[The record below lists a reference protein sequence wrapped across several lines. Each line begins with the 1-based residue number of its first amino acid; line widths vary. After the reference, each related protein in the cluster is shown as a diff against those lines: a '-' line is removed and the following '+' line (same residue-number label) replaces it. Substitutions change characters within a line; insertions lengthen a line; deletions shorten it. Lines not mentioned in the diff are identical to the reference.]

1 MMRGLAKIGGFAG
14 APLPGNFTICFL
26 NFQTCLRNLAI
37 EEREAREK
45 REPQASQATENT
57 RREAKTTARRTRAKH
72 HAKPTWREQREHQDC
87 ECGGSR
93 AALARALRALAGR
106 LELERFV
113 SFSSVFFGAFWL
125 DPGEG

>member
-1 MMRGLAKIGGFAG
+1 MEGVAFSQKSKGFEKTHK
-14 APLPGNFTICFL
+14 NI
-26 NFQTCLRNLAI
+26 NLAI

-45 REPQASQATENT
+45 REPQASQATEHT
-57 RREAKTTARRTRAKH
+57 RREAQNGEKNQSKAPRGT
-72 HAKPTWREQREHQDC
+72 AKPTWREQREHQDC

-113 SFSSVFFGAFWL
+113 SFSCVFPELAGSI
-125 DPGEG
+125 PGKA